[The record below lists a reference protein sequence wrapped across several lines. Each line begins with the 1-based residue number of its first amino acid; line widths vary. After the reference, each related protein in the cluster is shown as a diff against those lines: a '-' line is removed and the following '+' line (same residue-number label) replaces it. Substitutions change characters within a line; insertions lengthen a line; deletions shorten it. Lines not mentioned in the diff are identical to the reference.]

1 MTKLWDSV
9 VLPLALVSLV
19 ALLSACAETK
29 QVKMAPPTMAASTMA
44 APTPGSAFLP
54 DPSLL
59 QPGQPGQVDLVYL
72 SPSANWGSYNKVM
85 LDPVTIWSGRGS
97 NMDKASPKEQKA
109 LADAFY
115 TDLHNAVSKQCQMVT
130 QPGPGT
136 MRWRIAIVDASS
148 ANPFL
153 NTLSTYEPHVH
164 LLDVVAGYAFN
175 DGVAY
180 WVGQATAEGYATDA
194 STGMILWEGKD
205 KRVGT
210 KNWGRD
216 TLNSWD
222 DVDNAFKAWA
232 AAFAK
237 RLGELG
243 ACRQK

>member
-1 MTKLWDSV
+1 MTKLWSSI
-9 VLPLALVSLV
+9 VLPLALVAMS
-19 ALLSACAETK
+19 ALLSACATTK
-29 QVKMAPPTMAASTMA
+29 QVAMPTPTMAT
-44 APTPGSAFLP
+44 PTPGSAFLP

-59 QPGQPGQVDLVYL
+59 QAGTTGQIDRVYL
-72 SPSANWGSYNKVM
+72 NPNANWGSYTKMM

-130 QPGPGT
+130 EPGPGT

-164 LLDVVAGYAFN
+164 LIDVVAGYAFN

-194 STGMILWEGKD
+194 TTGTLLWEGQD

-210 KNWGRD
+210 KTWGRD

-222 DVDNAFKAWA
+222 DVDNAFKAWS

-243 ACRQK
+243 ACRQR

>member
-1 MTKLWDSV
+1 MQGFRLYTKGTSRFQCNFKRERNRKMTKLRKSV

-29 QVKMAPPTMAASTMA
+29 QVKLAPPPMA

-72 SPSANWGSYNKVM
+72 SPSVNWGSYNKVM

-97 NMDKASPKEQKA
+97 NMEKASPQEQKA

-194 STGMILWEGKD
+194 TTGTLLWEG
-205 KRVGT
+205 
-210 KNWGRD
+210 
-216 TLNSWD
+216 
-222 DVDNAFKAWA
+222 
-232 AAFAK
+232 
-237 RLGELG
+237 
-243 ACRQK
+243 